1 MVKEILHGNINFYY
15 YVDSIAKMLAVRSD
29 NGSTNIRNKKY
40 FSHFF

>member
-15 YVDSIAKMLAVRSD
+15 YVDSMLAVRSD
-29 NGSTNIRNKKY
+29 NGATNIRNKKY